1 MKVHCLFLLIAHY
14 ASAEN
19 LLFIAVDDL
28 SSRIGDPYA
37 ITPNL
42 DKIHNESIVFTK
54 QFATSPECGPSRTSM
69 LTSLKVENHKIE
81 HFENF
86 RQINPKV
93 ITLPGL
99 LRVNGGYFTSG
110 VGKVFDFW
118 NFGGRAD
125 FSMIKPDL
133 CTTKNNHCSFDRF
146 YSMKEILRVK
156 PPESGRLYNNLS
168 DGINSTDDFILQ
180 SAMSQLQDFNQ
191 RKIKFAL
198 FVGFTKPHM
207 PFDCHDSFYR
217 MYENVDFSPAF
228 TVYNETTY
236 FNSLS
241 HSYFKSINRE
251 AGGYTGFNGKN
262 PVQYARAYYA
272 CMSQTDTM
280 IGKLV
285 ESVDSFLNLKNNTIV
300 VIWGDHGFSVGERR
314 LFGKKTLFENAN
326 KSPFMI
332 RLPSRNHRIIDT
344 PISNID
350 IYPTIA
356 ELLNVA
362 VAHKIDGASTMK
374 LVNRHANYT
383 HPVPFSSFEIYGPA
397 GLIGISKWYKTNTTM
412 SIHKRSS
419 SNRLKPVSTPFILR
433 VYKPNTDERE
443 LISP

>member
-1 MKVHCLFLLIAHY
+1 MKVFWVFLLIVQNAL
-14 ASAEN
+14 AEN

-28 SSRIGDPYA
+28 SSRIGDQYA

-42 DKIHNESIVFTK
+42 DRIHNESIVFTK

-69 LTSLKVENHKIE
+69 LTSLKVENHKVD
-81 HFENF
+81 HFDNF
-86 RQINPKV
+86 RQKNPKV

-99 LRVNGGYFTSG
+99 LRVNGGYFTTG

-118 NFGGRAD
+118 NFGGRD
-125 FSMIKPDL
+125 NPSILKPDL
-133 CTTKNNHCSFDRF
+133 CTLKKNHCSFNRF
-146 YSMKEILRVK
+146 YSYNEIVTEK
-156 PPESGRLYNNLS
+156 PTSNSRLYNNVS
-168 DGINSTDDFILQ
+168 DDTITLDDFILQ
-180 SAMSQLQDFNQ
+180 NAMSQLQDFNQ

-207 PFDCHDSFYR
+207 PFKCHDSFYK
-217 MYENVDFSPAF
+217 MYEHVDFSPAF

-236 FNSLS
+236 FSTLS
-241 HSYFKSINRE
+241 HSYFKSSNRE
-251 AGGYTGFNGKN
+251 ARGYTGFNVKN
-262 PVQYARAYYA
+262 QTEYARAYYA

-285 ESVDSFLNLKNNTIV
+285 DSVDSFLNLKNNTIV
-300 VIWGDHGFSVGERR
+300 VIWGDHGFSVGERM

-332 RLPSRNHRIIDT
+332 RLPSRNHQLIDT

-356 ELLNVA
+356 ELLNVP
-362 VAHKIDGASTMK
+362 VNHTIDGTSTMK

-397 GLIGISKWYKTNTTM
+397 GLIGISKWYITNTTM

-419 SNRLKPVSTPFILR
+419 SNRLKPVSTPYILR